1 MFCVKCHARSIY
13 IIIINNIVDH
23 HHHQLRIYTIHKSL
37 FHSIII
43 WFIISTLSPINLQ
56 QQQQQ
61 LHWTNWSQHETHL
74 KTNRNTTPS
83 LPPSPSPSLSPSPSP
98 VCAPAPAPSP
108 VWDAYRVRTRLRRH
122 RLPAQR
128 GVRHH
133 QRLVQLQSARRQGL
147 RQLSDLQA
155 QERLQQQPGESLLA
169 VG

>member
-23 HHHQLRIYTIHKSL
+23 HHQLRIYTIHISL

-43 WFIISTLSPINLQ
+43 LFIISTLSPINLQ
-56 QQQQQ
+56 QQQI
-61 LHWTNWSQHETHL
+61 HWTNWSQHETHL

-83 LPPSPSPSLSPSPSP
+83 LPPSLSPA
-98 VCAPAPAPSP
+98 C

-147 RQLSDLQA
+147 WQLSDLQA
-155 QERLQQQPGESLLA
+155 QERLQQQPGESLLV

>member
-56 QQQQQ
+56 QQQQ

-83 LPPSPSPSLSPSPSP
+83 LPPSPSP
-98 VCAPAPAPSP
+98 VCAPAPVPSP

>member
-1 MFCVKCHARSIY
+1 MFCVKCHARSIF
-13 IIIINNIVDH
+13 IIIIMNNIIVD

-56 QQQQQ
+56 PTTTTTTTLNQ
-61 LHWTNWSQHETHL
+61 LIPT
-74 KTNRNTTPS
+74 RNTLENQS
-83 LPPSPSPSLSPSPSP
+83 KHDSVSRYCSCSRSVS
-98 VCAPAPAPSP
+98 VCGMR
-108 VWDAYRVRTRLRRH
+108 VYRVRTRLRRH

-155 QERLQQQPGESLLA
+155 QERLRQQPGEPLLVV